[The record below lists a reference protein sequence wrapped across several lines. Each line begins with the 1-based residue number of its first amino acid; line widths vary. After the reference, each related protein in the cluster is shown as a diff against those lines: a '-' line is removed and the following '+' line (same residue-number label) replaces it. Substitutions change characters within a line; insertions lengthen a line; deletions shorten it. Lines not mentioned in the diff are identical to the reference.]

1 MTRTEASERYQI
13 PIEILEEYEKWDFC
27 RAGKQAEGAW
37 QYDDE
42 DLERLSMI
50 MTLSVIGFEK
60 KEIEQYM
67 RLYLKGD
74 TTSAERLR
82 ILQKKRD
89 RMLDEIHIQEKQL
102 ENLDYLRYK
111 TNTGEKS
118 ENVTQKEVTESTGVN

>member
-1 MTRTEASERYQI
+1 MTRKEASERYRI

-27 RAGKQAEGAW
+27 REGKQAAGAW

-50 MTLSVIGFEK
+50 MTLSAIGFEK
-60 KEIEQYM
+60 KEIERYM

-74 TTSAERLR
+74 ITSAERLR

-111 TNTGEKS
+111 TNAG
-118 ENVTQKEVTESTGVN
+118 QKGKTDRQN